1 MGLADQACIP
11 CRGGVPPLARE
22 RVEKL
27 LAELEPGWTATHDG
41 TRIER
46 AFQFK
51 DFAEALAFANR
62 VGEIAEREGHHPD
75 LHVGWGRCRVE
86 IWTHKINGLT
96 ESDFYLAAKTDRAY
110 QNLVKT

>member
-51 DFAEALAFANR
+51 DFAKALAFANR